1 MVSCRETHTRSP
13 QHTTRMYTIITETIT
28 HTYTINPDILI
39 HPVVHTATSGCLVIH
54 INTHKTYT
62 HTHIYT
68 RSRFES
74 PVNKART

>member
-1 MVSCRETHTRSP
+1 
-13 QHTTRMYTIITETIT
+13 MYTIITETIT

-62 HTHIYT
+62 HTHT
-68 RSRFES
+68 LALVSR
-74 PVNKART
+74 VL